1 MVPTQIHTFSVAK
14 NVVINIIEVYI
25 CALCSANLILL
36 KLYDIPA
43 AAGYFPE
50 TMVFN

>member
-1 MVPTQIHTFSVAK
+1 MVPTQIHTFSVVK

-25 CALCSANLILL
+25 CAICNLILL